1 MRFRAAISAFGENK
15 KREGACV
22 REESPCYRM
31 MFGDFGEAAV
41 MNALFQARTA
51 GISIN
56 ETYNAEP

>member
-1 MRFRAAISAFGENK
+1 
-15 KREGACV
+15 
-22 REESPCYRM
+22 M